1 MAKMRAVQVSRAGGP
16 LEVVERDVPEPAR
29 GEVRIRVQACGICH
43 SDVLTKDGGFPGQQ
57 YPRVPGHEVVGVVDA
72 LGADVARLA
81 EGQRVGVGWNGG
93 WCGWCDPCRRGDFFA
108 CRTSTRVT
116 GITGDG
122 GYADF
127 MVAPQEAVAR
137 VPDELAAT
145 DAAPLL
151 CAGLTTFNA
160 LRNSG
165 ARGGDLV
172 AVLGLGGLGHLGV
185 QYAARMGFR
194 TVAIARG
201 RDKEPLARRLGAV
214 RYVDSTGE
222 DPAAALAAL
231 GGARVVLATVT
242 SGEAMSATIGG
253 LAPRGRLMVL
263 GAPPSLEAGA
273 FALIAGQRAIQG
285 WYSGVSIEA
294 EDTLAFSVLAGV
306 RSMNEVYPLER
317 AAEAFERMLSGKARF
332 RVVLETGA

>member
-16 LEVVERDVPEPAR
+16 LEVVERDVPDPGR

-43 SDVLTKDGGFPGQQ
+43 SDAITKDGGFPGLA

-81 EGQRVGVGWNGG
+81 VGERVGVGWNGG
-93 WCGWCDPCRRGDFFA
+93 WCGRCDPCRRGDFFA
-108 CRTSTRVT
+108 CQTSTRVT

-122 GYADF
+122 GYAEY
-127 MVAPQEAVAR
+127 MTAPQEAVAR
-137 VPDELAAT
+137 IPDELAAA

-165 ARGGDLV
+165 ARGGDVV

-185 QYAARMGFR
+185 QYAAKMGFR

-201 RDKEPLARRLGAV
+201 RDKEPLAHQLGAV
-214 RYVDSTGE
+214 RYVDSTSE
-222 DPAAALAAL
+222 DPAAALSAL

-242 SGEAMSATIGG
+242 NGEAMSATIGG
-253 LAPRGRLMVL
+253 LAPRGKLMVL
-263 GAPPSLEAGA
+263 GAPPSLEASA

-285 WYSGVSIEA
+285 WYSGVSVEA

-317 AAEAFERMLSGKARF
+317 APEAYERMMSGKARF
-332 RVVLETGA
+332 RVVLVTGR

>member
-16 LEVVERDVPEPAR
+16 LEVVERDVPDPGR

-43 SDVLTKDGGFPGQQ
+43 SDAITKDGGFPGLA

-81 EGQRVGVGWNGG
+81 VGERVGVGWNGG
-93 WCGWCDPCRRGDFFA
+93 WCGRCDPCRRGDFFA
-108 CRTSTRVT
+108 CQTSTRVT

-122 GYADF
+122 GYAEY
-127 MVAPQEAVAR
+127 MTAPQEAVAHI
-137 VPDELAAT
+137 PDELAAA

-165 ARGGDLV
+165 ARGGDVV

-185 QYAARMGFR
+185 QYAAKMGFR

-201 RDKEPLARRLGAV
+201 RDKEPLAHQLGAV
-214 RYVDSTGE
+214 RYVDSTSE
-222 DPAAALAAL
+222 DPAAALSAL

-242 SGEAMSATIGG
+242 NGEAMSATIGG
-253 LAPRGRLMVL
+253 LAPRGKLMVL
-263 GAPPSLEAGA
+263 GAPPSLEASA

-285 WYSGVSIEA
+285 WYSGVSVEA

-317 AAEAFERMLSGKARF
+317 APEAYERMIGGKARF
-332 RVVLETGA
+332 RVVLVTGS